1 MYKSNRLSKTLK
13 IILYIIMI
21 VMVAFLCLTA
31 LKLTKNQIGLSVF
44 FLNIIIS
51 GIVIFVIFLIKNIV
65 NSVIA
70 GNPFEIKNIKYLKY
84 IGYSIS
90 TLAGIDLLSNINNFS
105 GTMVISIKPLF
116 AIHFSF
122 YVWLAFGLLALVL
135 SKVFKQGYNLKEKY
149 ESDIDE

>member
-21 VMVAFLCLTA
+21 VMVGFLCLSA
-31 LKLTKNQIGLSVF
+31 LKLTKNQIGLSD
-44 FLNIIIS
+44 FLINIIIS

-149 ESDIDE
+149 ESANDE